1 MGSSLEMSPAWPRQ
15 SKPGVSNRGES
26 GANRRKLSR
35 RRIGALRA
43 RHLPPRRPLG
53 MEDDLSPVVYAL
65 SNPVSFTDPMGT
77 LSVRE
82 AVRGLFDFMK
92 ANADVLGNLVVG
104 AIPFLEEILDITSA
118 ISGRDITSWI
128 KGGLQG
134 EPVEWSWW
142 ERAYNG
148 AKAAIKLAGSAF
160 GILSKVKKAFDKIQ
174 ELVDRATEKAAKV
187 VSKVA
192 SGAKKVLC
200 KATNRGCFVA
210 GTLVLMASG
219 NLKAIEQVQPGDY
232 VASAIVSPVA
242 GMQDKK
248 GSFEVTGIS
257 LRSYEGA
264 IHRILVGVDQKHAI
278 WIEGTPEHP
287 FWLPQERI
295 WKPLAGL
302 KPGDC
307 LSGSKGLLCVFEHK
321 VRFTKKILVFNL
333 RIPGSNAYRVG
344 SYGILAHNRGCP
356 KYYEAFVGDNGELII
371 GKRISKGKAV
381 SRLRK
386 IEKEGRRRRG
396 RKRNRPKGVYTP
408 NRKDAKDLIQKAPN
422 SKALHEKA
430 HGVGYFDHYHSRG
443 HGGAHAWYGG
453 PKYR

>member
-1 MGSSLEMSPAWPRQ
+1 
-15 SKPGVSNRGES
+15 
-26 GANRRKLSR
+26 
-35 RRIGALRA
+35 
-43 RHLPPRRPLG
+43 
-53 MEDDLSPVVYAL
+53 
-65 SNPVSFTDPMGT
+65 MGT
-77 LSVRE
+77 
-82 AVRGLFDFMK
+82 
-92 ANADVLGNLVVG
+92 
-104 AIPFLEEILDITSA
+104 IPFLEEILDIISA

-219 NLKAIEQVQPGDY
+219 NLKAIEQVQPGDN

-257 LRSYEGA
+257 LRPYEGA

-344 SYGILAHNRGCP
+344 SSGILAHNRGCP
-356 KYYEAFVGDNGELII
+356 EYFEAIVKDGEFIM
-371 GKRISKGKAV
+371 GKRISKGRAV
-381 SRLRK
+381 RRLRRL
-386 IEKEGRRRRG
+386 EKKKNLSPGVTAG
-396 RKRNRPKGVYTP
+396 GVYTP
-408 NRKDAKDLIQKAPN
+408 NQRNARKLIQKATN
-422 SKALHEKA
+422 SKAIKEKA
-430 HGVGYFDHYHSRG
+430 HGVGYFDHYHSRA
-443 HGGAHAWYGG
+443 HGKAHAWYGA
-453 PKYR
+453 PRNR